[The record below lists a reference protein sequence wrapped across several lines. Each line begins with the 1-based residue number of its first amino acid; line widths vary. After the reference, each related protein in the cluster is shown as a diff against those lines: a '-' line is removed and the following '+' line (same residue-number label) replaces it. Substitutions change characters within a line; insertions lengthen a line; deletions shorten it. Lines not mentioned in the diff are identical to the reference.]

1 MRSLFLAATIV
12 ALLLSACNGA
22 QESGTGTGPQ
32 DSPIQTPEQAQSSP
46 TDAPQTP
53 QSSENALVETAEYTG
68 VIISENG
75 AAEFSYLF
83 DQDSTSFWEPTA
95 DDVSKAEA
103 CIRQYL
109 LSLEDNPELDTY
121 QKENIAFILENLKE
135 YRRQYVGI
143 EVDGEKRI
151 WCNAFL
157 GDFSFLNWEHVPVD
171 VDDGGNRFWQIEY
184 DLLKDECVNFYVHG
198 EA

>member
-1 MRSLFLAATIV
+1 MRSLFIAATIV
-12 ALLLSACNGA
+12 VLLLSACNGA
-22 QESGTGTGPQ
+22 QEPTTGTTPENT
-32 DSPIQTPEQAQSSP
+32 PIETPEQTESSP
-46 TDAPQTP
+46 TAAPQTP
-53 QSSENALVETAEYTG
+53 QSSENTFVETAEYTG
-68 VIISENG
+68 VIISKDG

-83 DQDSTSFWEPTA
+83 DEATNTFWEASA

-157 GDFSFLNWEHVPVD
+157 GDFSFLNWERVPVD

-184 DLLKDECVNFYVHG
+184 DLLRDECVNFYVHG